1 MNVVKPIG
9 YAEMDKSTETD
20 IEANIHELASS
31 AIAAREAESS
41 NEEVSA
47 TDLNKSL
54 RRLSETSTREI
65 ENLVGE
71 LQTLRRKL
79 QTDGNRI
86 QRDIEQY
93 AELSQQVMRIT
104 TIISDSV
111 KKLPEARSFGR

>member
-1 MNVVKPIG
+1 MNIAKPLG
-9 YAEMDKSTETD
+9 HAEIDKSAETE
-20 IEANIHELASS
+20 IEASIQELASS
-31 AIAAREAESS
+31 SVAVREAESS
-41 NEEVSA
+41 EEDVSA
-47 TDLNKSL
+47 GDLNKSL

-111 KKLPEARSFGR
+111 KKLPGASGISR

>member
-1 MNVVKPIG
+1 MNIAKPIG
-9 YAEMDKSTETD
+9 YAEIDKSTETD
-20 IEANIHELASS
+20 IETNIHELAST
-31 AIAAREAESS
+31 AIAARESENS
-41 NEEVSA
+41 NEEMSA

-111 KKLPEARSFGR
+111 KKLPEARGIVR